1 MTRVRGLYPYSERR
15 VCRALGISRS
25 SLRYAAQPRS
35 DEDALRAA
43 IITLASQY
51 GRYGYRLITGLLR
64 QAGWEVSHG
73 RVARIWQQEGLK
85 VPTKQPKRGRLWLA
99 DGSCIRLR
107 PTHRN
112 HVWSWDFVMD
122 RTDDGRPLKL
132 LTLIDEYTRECLAIL
147 VARRIRSNDVIDLL
161 ADVMQTRGVP
171 EHLRSD
177 NGPEMVAKNLR
188 RWLAKLGTKT
198 VYITPGSP
206 WENGYCESFNGRL
219 RDELLNGELF
229 YTLREAQVL
238 IERWRVHYNTVR
250 PHGALG
256 YRPPAPETALSRPL
270 PAELPRAA

>member
-1 MTRVRGLYPYSERR
+1 VTRVRGLYPYSERR

-51 GRYGYRLITGLLR
+51 GRYGYRLIAGLLR

-85 VPTKQPKRGRLWLA
+85 VPQKQPKRGRLWLA

-188 RWLAKLGTKT
+188 RWLAKLGTRT